1 MVRTATLEECV
12 LLCDLDR
19 ELLADASEGRPAP
32 ELFER
37 AVAAGWDPL
46 GVHIRLRILKELHFL
61 RDDE

>member
-1 MVRTATLEECV
+1 MVRTATLQECV

-19 ELLADASEGRPAP
+19 ELLADASEGRPVT
-32 ELFER
+32 ELIER

-46 GVHIRLRILKELHFL
+46 GIRIRLRILKELRFL

>member
-1 MVRTATLEECV
+1 V

-19 ELLADASEGRPAP
+19 ELLADASEGRPVT
-32 ELFER
+32 ELIER

-46 GVHIRLRILKELHFL
+46 GIRIRLRILKELRFL